1 MGKGGMNMI
10 KYMNQSEHD
19 AVMQVADLMITAAK
33 TAPKASGKDTV
44 TGVILT
50 GEDKDRLSEAMR
62 EIGKAE
68 EKDFM
73 IRDAANVDNSIC
85 VVIIGC
91 KDTPFGMDPCGMC
104 GYKKIRRQL
113 RIQPERSGHRRRLC
127 GCRCSG

>member
-50 GEDKDRLSEAMR
+50 E
-62 EIGKAE
+62 
-68 EKDFM
+68 
-73 IRDAANVDNSIC
+73 
-85 VVIIGC
+85 
-91 KDTPFGMDPCGMC
+91 
-104 GYKKIRRQL
+104 KIRTDSL
-113 RIQPERSGHRRRLC
+113 RP
-127 GCRCSG
+127 